1 MKNYYLSCSLFCV
14 LLLLG
19 QPAITQN
26 WQPISAEQGYY
37 AWLLDGDEAYRF
49 IRVESTFSAGEDLI
63 LKLTDRT
70 APCDTCAAPVTS
82 CIESPPG
89 VFRRFDPHFLQ
100 KTLTISPGDRYHFS
114 DTGSVVLLAAAQIGE
129 FWLWDTLE
137 NVTAT
142 VHAAEKAI
150 LWGQEDSIKTLLL
163 STGDTVRLA
172 KGLGLLQF
180 PDGYQ
185 TGRYF
190 RLKGIQAAN
199 VGISL
204 PTVRDIYD
212 LKVGDRFEYSI
223 YNTNHGEY
231 EDIIRQYTILSK
243 TQTPAGFA
251 YSVSGRQYVESYGYG
266 GSNPERTG
274 SYSGVLTYETG
285 PEEFVNFAYSEP
297 WPNSLHGTFGE
308 IVIPGEYVE
317 AGEWG
322 TELRYGTGHSYCA
335 FSPGDTLIGSAYN
348 YDFQAR
354 YVEGIGEANYSI
366 YYWEYSES
374 RTLQAWQRGDSVL
387 GTFSPDS
394 LFGDDSPPPIA
405 GVPNEDF
412 LGQSFPNPA
421 DEITTIPFGTTAD
434 MLVTLNIF
442 DFHGR
447 HLTSLIDNRVMQA
460 GTYNWEVNTS
470 TLPGGWYYYRLE
482 IGKEVFVKKMRI
494 GR

>member
-114 DTGSVVLLAAAQIGE
+114 DTGSVVLLAAAQVGE
-129 FWLWDTLE
+129 SWMWDTLA
-137 NVTAT
+137 NVTAM
-142 VHAAEKAI
+142 VHAAEKTT
-150 LWGQEDSIKTLLL
+150 LWGQEDSVKTLLL

-180 PDGYQ
+180 PEGYQ
-185 TGRYF
+185 AGRYF
-190 RLKGIQAAN
+190 RLKGIQHAKL
-199 VGISL
+199 GITL
-204 PTVRDIYD
+204 PTVKDIYD
-212 LKVGDRFEYSI
+212 LEVGDRFEYSI
-223 YNTNHGEY
+223 YNSQYSDY
-231 EDIIRQYTILSK
+231 EDITRQYTILSK
-243 TQTPAGFA
+243 TQTPLGVS
-251 YSVSGRQYVESYGYG
+251 YSVSGRQYVESYGYN
-266 GSNPERTG
+266 GSSPERTG
-274 SYSGVLTYETG
+274 PYSGVLTYETG
-285 PEEFVNFAYSEP
+285 PEEFVNSAYSEP
-297 WPNSLHGTFGE
+297 WPNSLEGTFGK
-308 IVIPGEYVE
+308 IVVPGEYQE
-317 AGEWG
+317 QGEWG
-322 TELRYGTGHSYCA
+322 TELSYGIGHSYCA
-335 FSPGDTLIGSAYN
+335 FSPEDTIIGLAYN
-348 YDFQAR
+348 YDFQVR
-354 YVEGIGEANYSI
+354 YVEGIGEVNYSY
-366 YYWEYSES
+366 YYWDYSER

-387 GTFSPDS
+387 GIFSPDS
-394 LFGDDSPPPIA
+394 LFDGNTPPPPAQI
-405 GVPNEDF
+405 PTENSLD
-412 LGQSFPNPA
+412 QNFPNPA
-421 DEITTIPFGTTAD
+421 NAITIIPFGISAD
-434 MLVTLNIF
+434 ILVTLELY

-447 HLTSLIDNRVMQA
+447 HLTNLIDNRVMPA
-460 GTYNWEVNTS
+460 GTYKWEVNTS
-470 TLPGGWYYYRLE
+470 TLSGGWYYYRLE